1 MRTPIFFSAWITA
14 PIIGTG
20 RQLPAGSYFSKSSAT
35 AASTFD
41 NVVFKSW
48 EPNR

>member
-1 MRTPIFFSAWITA
+1 MRTPMFFSAWIAA
-14 PIIGTG
+14 PIIGIV
-20 RQLPAGSYFSKSSAT
+20 RQCQPYFSKSSAT